1 MMKKIFALVCM
12 ALCAGWL
19 YAADCTDGPYG
30 LQINGS
36 RVVDAPKFG
45 DSDAQGR
52 VQYKASCVE
61 LKNGD
66 KIKLINLS
74 CDATWMIDIDPY
86 GAYQSF
92 EGGKDAGLL
101 TCTADGSYDFY
112 IKLSMEVG
120 DLVYIGAGQDCG
132 GDTPGDCQD
141 GPYGLK
147 INNKT
152 VVDAP
157 LYGDMDAQGRTQ
169 YMASCVELAQGDVI
183 QLVNQSC
190 DATWMVDLDPY
201 GHYENFSGGKEANKL
216 TCNVAGK
223 YDFYIKLSM
232 EVGDLVYVESSQ
244 TCGGGGDPTPTPGY
258 TTSAPEKCPDV
269 LLQAFYWNSYQDQG
283 YGRTKW
289 VDHLNGNN
297 GSNAEELGQ
306 WFDLIWLPPMSKATG
321 GTGYIPS
328 NLSSLDSDWGTKK
341 KLEQMIETFRKNG
354 ARVVADIVIN
364 HGAAWSGWCDFAQ
377 LNFGSYGSFKPDASW
392 ICSTDEMNT
401 DSGAGA
407 CKGKA
412 TGNPDDGYD
421 GPDDK
426 DYRSARDWD
435 HTQAKVQDMFKA
447 YLKWLRNDIH
457 IDGFRYDYCKGFH
470 NSHVNDY
477 NKAAQAYFSVME
489 YWDGNLNTLQSRLN
503 DAGWNT
509 LTFDFAMKYTAFN
522 NGIAS
527 DNYAALKGAGLP
539 GAGKARYAVTFLD
552 SHDTFQRDGGNEFCG
567 DGNSMTVC
575 KDKILQCYA
584 YLLSMPGVPC
594 VFWPHWVSF
603 KDPIKAMIN
612 ARYKTGVHSESAVSD
627 EAGSNYYKATVT
639 GTNGQIRVLIGPGS
653 GYNQTPDGF
662 TLASKGVNYGV
673 YYKMNSPRGDKNT
686 ERTDRTQAIEVV
698 NEDGQTVKAIGEKFM
713 QDGKLYIRCGEYIFD
728 VMGGRVK

>member
-1 MMKKIFALVCM
+1 MKKIFALVCV

-584 YLLSMPGVPC
+584 YLLSMPGIPC